1 MKEKETMFTVNGKEY
16 KAIFNLNVMQSIQ
29 IEYETFE
36 KWGQLTDG
44 FVYDENGERK
54 LKLDDKGKPITRKE
68 VDANGNEVEVDVY
81 ETREIDIKALI
92 FGIKEMINEAIDI
105 DNENNQL
112 NQPLLTEK
120 QVGRLITA
128 MGIEKATSKL
138 NETVIESTK
147 DDTPKTSSP
156 RGRKG

>member
-29 IEYETFE
+29 VEYGTFE
-36 KWGQLTDG
+36 SWGELTDG

-54 LKLDDKGKPITRKE
+54 LKLDSDGNPIIKKIKNK
-68 VDANGNEVEVDVY
+68 NGEEVEVEVY
-81 ETREIDIKALI
+81 ETKEVDIKALI

-147 DDTPKTSSP
+147 DDTPKN
-156 RGRKG
+156 K

>member
-29 IEYETFE
+29 VEYGTFE
-36 KWGQLTDG
+36 SWGELTDG

-54 LKLDDKGKPITRKE
+54 LKLDSDGKPVTKKIKN
-68 VDANGNEVEVDVY
+68 ANGEEVEVEVY
-81 ETREIDIKALI
+81 ETKEVDIKALI

-147 DDTPKTSSP
+147 DDTPKNE
-156 RGRKG
+156 